1 MNPLLFLKYTY
12 WLGRTGKKYSQV
24 PTGFLGGRIMSAF
37 TFPLNYTFVGFTKKP
52 AASLCE
58 PVWKEAFAVMTAVL
72 SLFIT
77 DCVLPGRY
85 LALSV
90 PCSQCLTRLADVIS
104 QQPRE
109 VDPAVTPVLPAGN
122 RGAERWIICPRA
134 QGQPVTKL
142 GQNLGR
148 FPPQLVEFVFTN
160 PTYWVHD
167 HRTGRQERQRTT
179 RL

>member
-1 MNPLLFLKYTY
+1 
-12 WLGRTGKKYSQV
+12 
-24 PTGFLGGRIMSAF
+24 
-37 TFPLNYTFVGFTKKP
+37 
-52 AASLCE
+52 
-58 PVWKEAFAVMTAVL
+58 MTAVL

-148 FPPQLVEFVFTN
+148 FPPQLGSSLQIQPIGFMTTGQEGRRGKR
-160 PTYWVHD
+160 TYKALSQ
-167 HRTGRQERQRTT
+167 GRWSPFHEEPRAGT
-179 RL
+179 LPPFLPSVP